1 MKDNKHQSPLF
12 SDNKDKAYK
21 TQLQTIF
28 HYLLENVATA
38 SMIAES
44 TGIPH
49 KNITRYKRDLEISCR
64 LWETE
69 KRFCQLTGH
78 KAWYLTTNPEHRPEN
93 NQLKMFL

>member
-12 SDNKDKAYK
+12 SDYKDKSYK

-28 HYLLENVATA
+28 YYLQEKVATA
-38 SMIAES
+38 SMIAEA

-49 KNITRYKRDLEISCR
+49 KNITRYKRDLEINGR

-69 KRFCQLTGH
+69 KRPCQQTGH
-78 KAWYLTTNPEHRPEN
+78 KAWYLTTNLEHRPAN
-93 NQLKMFL
+93 NQLKMF